1 MSKLH
6 SRSSS
11 SSDASTPRSAPV
23 AKVLVVDDDQA
34 MAHVVMGHIRSHG
47 MEAFVATNSSELA
60 EALRR
65 REPDIL
71 LLDLMLKHEDGLDLL
86 RALRK
91 ESDIPV
97 IIMSGHRR
105 DEIDRVVGLELGA
118 DDYLPSHSDCMN

>member
-1 MSKLH
+1 MIKLH
-6 SRSSS
+6 SNSPS
-11 SSDASTPRSAPV
+11 SSDVSVARPAPA

-47 MEAFVATNSSELA
+47 MEAFVATSSSEVA

-91 ESDIPV
+91 ESDSPV
-97 IIMSGHRR
+97 IIMT
-105 DEIDRVVGLELGA
+105 
-118 DDYLPSHSDCMN
+118 